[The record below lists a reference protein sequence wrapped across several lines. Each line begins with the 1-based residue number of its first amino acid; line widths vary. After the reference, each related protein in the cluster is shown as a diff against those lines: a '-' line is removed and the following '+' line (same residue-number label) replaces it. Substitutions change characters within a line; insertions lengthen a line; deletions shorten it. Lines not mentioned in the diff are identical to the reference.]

1 MLSCHIILTYQYY
14 LMYSLPHIR
23 LHRQN
28 NMDINILNWSLG
40 VLGTV
45 GTAYAVWVNRK
56 SKRFK
61 EAEEGDKFI
70 ESAVKLTD
78 IWGKLS
84 ENLQVEIA
92 ELRKESKEMMQKY
105 MELKIEFDV
114 TKAKSD
120 FVIEQ
125 LKLENERFKAENERL
140 KSENSDLR
148 QQLGVG
154 IVKKMV

>member
-1 MLSCHIILTYQYY
+1 MLLCHITHYLQHYLTY
-14 LMYSLPHIR
+14 SLRRTRSHH
-23 LHRQN
+23 LN

-40 VLGTV
+40 VLATV
-45 GTAYAVWVNRK
+45 GTGYGVWMNRK

-84 ENLQVEIA
+84 EHLQLEIA
-92 ELRKESKEMMQKY
+92 ELRKEGKEVMQKY
-105 MELKIEFDV
+105 MELKIDFDV

-125 LKLENERFKAENERL
+125 LKLENERIKAENERL
-140 KSENSDLR
+140 SSENSSLR
-148 QQLGVG
+148 EQLGVG
-154 IVKKMV
+154 IVKKMG